1 LLTKFFLFQLSFR
14 ILDVSIVNLQNNF
27 DKQASDSVKN
37 PRNYARNFLEY
48 CCFMALAQISQVAGY
63 LADKNFRRLSFDM
76 MLAWDGPSSS
86 SQHSVKVLLGSVI
99 ELVKTTCPITT
110 RKFYVTARLM
120 GPSTILNF
128 IPLFCRLR

>member
-1 LLTKFFLFQLSFR
+1 
-14 ILDVSIVNLQNNF
+14 
-27 DKQASDSVKN
+27 
-37 PRNYARNFLEY
+37 
-48 CCFMALAQISQVAGY
+48 MALAQISQVAGY